1 MMQSTLEL
9 PCILNRE
16 STLREWME
24 DARGKQVFEP
34 LFQQFIGHM
43 LAIFDN
49 HKGEVGAIEM
59 ETTNFL
65 MELPL
70 RDIFYFQ
77 EAGLPKPP
85 DELVDDLLAQLKQL
99 K

>member
-1 MMQSTLEL
+1 
-9 PCILNRE
+9 
-16 STLREWME
+16 ME
-24 DARGKQVFEP
+24 DPRGKRVFEP

-59 ETTNFL
+59 ETTDFL

-85 DELVDDLLAQLKQL
+85 DELVDDLLAQVRQEK
-99 K
+99 